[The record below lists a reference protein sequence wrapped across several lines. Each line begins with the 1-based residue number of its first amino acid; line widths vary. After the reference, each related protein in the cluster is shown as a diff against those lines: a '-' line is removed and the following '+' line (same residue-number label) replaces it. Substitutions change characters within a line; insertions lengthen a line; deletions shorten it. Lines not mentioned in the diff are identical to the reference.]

1 MVNFERS
8 DIVTE
13 KQIDNI
19 TKFFELFRSLTP
31 EQQQKALLV
40 IQGMALVKATPE
52 KELVKPE

>member
-1 MVNFERS
+1 MKGV

-40 IQGMALVKATPE
+40 IQGMALVKATPD